1 MNRQKK
7 RTITLLMTGIS
18 ILLIGTLIGYLL
30 TNSSY
35 SSELDHQS
43 EQIESLKQAIAEQ
56 EKENADLQADILEAK
71 KTITELEEQAAKDE
85 SNSNEESKDMANQT
99 DNETA
104 KENVSADS
112 STEKGDSS
120 SDTKEQ
126 IEQTDTNHHSDKVI
140 SSSDEVTSTESTDAI
155 NLVKE
160 HVGYAN
166 ESNVHFD
173 IEGNVP
179 GSSDIC
185 IHVYEVVDDGESQ
198 HTATWGWYGV
208 NVNSKSVYDTEG
220 L

>member
-7 RTITLLMTGIS
+7 RTITLLMTGFIM
-18 ILLIGTLIGYLL
+18 LLIGTLIGYLL

-35 SSELDHQS
+35 TSELDHQT
-43 EQIESLKQAIAEQ
+43 EQIESLQQAIAEQ

-71 KTITELEEQAAKDE
+71 KTITELEEQAAKVE
-85 SNSNEESKDMANQT
+85 SNSNEESKDTANRT

-104 KENVSADS
+104 EENVSPDS
-112 STEKGDSS
+112 STEKEDSS
-120 SDTKEQ
+120 SETPNEQ
-126 IEQTDTNHHSDKVI
+126 IEQTDTNHHSD
-140 SSSDEVTSTESTDAI
+140 EVTSSESTEAI
-155 NLVKE
+155 KLVKE

-198 HTATWGWYGV
+198 HTATRGWYGV

-220 L
+220 